1 MPWSNDEELRRAI
14 ELVNGNSNQSITPL
28 DPMPVQPLVPND
40 QAQSLWDKF
49 DLSGANLPDIG
60 KSLYNG
66 AVADNAKTISGIVQS
81 VGDAIN
87 AVPLPSPSRNENEGI
102 GQAISDFGKS
112 IETSSIGSP
121 YELESDNVLNDTAR
135 GIGQFAGAAAILAA
149 TKNPWLAAGST
160 GLQTY
165 GMDYSDNAQKG
176 VSPLKNA
183 AASGVDAAISTGID
197 RFGFGKLA
205 DTFIKGASP
214 LKAAGKGLVTE
225 GITEG
230 LQEYPNEY
238 TQGWAQG
245 ETPTFGDVSQNAL
258 YSGLIGGLSGA
269 GVSGAAAAINNRL
282 RNRGNAA
289 ENMPAKVEIPENQ
302 AQRSPVQ
309 DVSPNMWDA
318 GEARDFLARQ
328 NAVNPLSTPEEK
340 ADYNLVTQTLNG
352 ADDGQ
357 IIDFARNRGYTPA
370 YPNRTIEL
378 MDKLVQAGYSPEE
391 AAGFAGNLMAESG
404 GNTMDIDSSAVN
416 PQSGATGIA
425 QWLGPRLDQLKDWA
439 LATGRDWQSPSTQM
453 DFLIYE
459 LQNGEAGSLENIRSI
474 EDKTPEGYSAAV
486 DQFYERSEGTTR
498 DQRATNART
507 AYDAY
512 TAWKKNGGAPEQQGG
527 APEQQEDSATK
538 IETPKAQ
545 GIQESEDVHPEE
557 QETQTE
563 EKQEE
568 VQKTTE
574 EQVEENPQEDTGVVP
589 EETVEPQETHS
600 VKQESIRK
608 TEDIPTE
615 TLMKNPT
622 LVDTVQ
628 KAMGGDP
635 QAQQALEKA
644 KVAPNVV
651 ERVQKAIADRSAQN
665 QPAQPRPY
673 QQNAQSVPQL
683 QKESPAQQTKQEP
696 SIPQQA
702 RPVQQE
708 KKTNETKPYAPEE
721 APADAGPFYAAQEP
735 MQHNVEAHAP
745 VKGISRMPEGSEG
758 RIRAMAKKAA
768 DSPAVVSTIQ
778 KADAGDANAQ
788 AAVNR
793 NFSPELQ
800 QAIREEIQNKE
811 TTNGKEN
818 PVAEGKDSGKEVE
831 ESSSTARKGQEKT
844 PEKVSPDDHILIANV
859 TPEGMKIRSAKDVAQ
874 APYIEK
880 IIKIYDKAGKDA
892 DAVVS
897 DYKSG
902 NIKTKQAAV
911 AGIKKI
917 ARKAAEDVASAQRDL
932 YNKHKI
938 VWVDEK
944 DTPKRVLEANQALA
958 DKLKAD
964 IAEIQNTTSSEELK
978 DRFANG
984 TGMFNEKALKNAPQP
999 VKDII
1004 NKMPKAE
1011 ETKTSKKTQSD
1022 SEGTAKGENK
1032 KTEPTKN
1039 KNVSDKKA
1047 YREINREIRN
1057 GMKDARYAYSAVL
1070 KNGVVTIKDIATTKG
1085 ARKWDNAD
1093 SDDITLYQRVSYSI
1107 PVTDLTDAVRKDGTL
1122 QKGFAGE
1129 IFHAYTDEVDKMYD
1143 EAKQIEDAPSIDR
1156 MKKWWSGQKD
1166 SLLKYVDDRKNFNSQ
1181 NLDSGLAYRMNAQ
1194 WVTVKNVYAKYLKD
1208 HPEISSTF
1216 SNNALKELGMEP
1228 ANTSESATIK
1238 ETDKGGT
1245 DNGRRPEGLSGPV
1258 EVQPAGSGERVREA
1272 GGESGRSS
1280 GEANRGSKSG
1290 ESSVSGKSEEGTGRG
1305 VQRPGQSGNGNEAGQ
1320 TGRVGNDERGPEV
1333 PVKESITPKIDKIE
1347 EKVESRPTVDISG
1360 NDYTPKALPKRSN
1373 GDRAKDNIAAIKLL
1387 KKIQS
1392 EARKATPEEQAE
1404 LAKYSGWGGLSV
1416 ELQKHAKELREATT
1430 ESEYRAIEGNVGSA
1444 FFTPPYVVSS
1454 MWRIADRL
1462 GFKGGKVLDPSTGT
1476 GIFFGLMPKQMRAAS
1491 ALIGTE
1497 KDPITAQIAQQL
1509 YQSASIRNQPF
1520 ENIMAKDGYF
1530 DLAITNVPFGS
1541 TRPADPKYNKFGYKL
1556 HNYFFAKAFD
1566 KVRPGGLVMFIT
1578 SRNTMD
1584 GKGDAEALRREIDKH
1599 GEFVGAIRLPSGVF
1613 EETNTDVATDIV
1625 IIRKLDTGEKPKANA
1640 WDEIGS
1646 LSYEN
1651 VNQYFIDHPEM
1662 IIGHYQEIFDRRYRK
1677 WVHTWTI
1684 KKDGE
1689 PDIDVEKELGAKTK
1703 LLPENIYTK
1712 KKPAPANTIK
1722 KVKELVASSSD
1733 KVGDL
1738 VEKDGT
1744 LGYVTIDGSG
1754 EKNVTPF
1761 AKSAQKVMRG
1771 YQDVSSAL
1779 DDVLEEQVNPNTTEE
1794 TLSKKRKKLNE
1805 AYDSFVKQ
1813 FGNLHDK
1820 NNMRNIGKVSSS
1832 NGRVLALE
1840 ISETDANG
1848 KVSYRKADIFT
1859 KRTVGTDRKINVSTP
1874 SDALAASLQEEGT
1887 VDLKY
1892 MGQLL
1897 GKSEKEVINE
1907 LGDAIIK
1914 DPASEIY
1921 VTRDEYLSGNVR
1933 QKLEMAEDAAK
1944 KNPEYQK
1951 NVDALKKVVPK
1962 DLTESDI
1969 DVEMGA
1975 SWMPVPYVKQ
1985 FIVDTIGA
1993 YSDDVN
1999 VIFDPVTSK
2008 WSVTISGWSKSYS
2021 DSNKTYGTDNVSF
2034 KTAVESALNIKTI
2047 KINAKKR
2054 GGMDP
2059 TEAEIKAA
2067 ADETEVANSKVETL
2081 KKDFVKW
2088 LFSDADRKK
2097 NILDSY
2103 NQTYNSEV
2111 VREYDGSFLQ
2121 LPGKSTTTPEL
2132 NPHQKNAIWRIVK
2145 ERAVL
2150 LAHVVG
2156 AGKTWTMQAAGM
2168 ELRRM
2173 GLARKPLYIMPKNT
2187 VFQFRNEFLQLYP
2200 NAKILVLTS
2209 DDLPDVQ
2216 SLEPKIDKKTGK
2228 EIPLT
2233 EAQKER
2239 IRKNS
2244 AIRNAMLQ
2252 RIKTEDWDAIV
2263 MSHETFKRL
2272 PMSNKAYE
2280 DFYTE
2285 QLNDYR
2291 RALEAEKESGKKTD
2305 FRKIQSSIDSLE
2317 AKLKKLSNVD
2327 EKYNLGED
2335 TFETLGIDQ
2344 LFVDEADLF
2353 KNMSFPTSFS
2363 NVHGISNKGSQR
2375 SEDLFIKCRYLEQNP
2390 STHGVVF
2397 ATGTPISN
2405 SPAEMYT
2412 MLRYLAN
2419 EKMESMGIRTF
2430 DDFARA
2436 FFDIREGI
2444 EVNPVGTGYR
2454 VATHVD
2460 GLKNAPEAKRLFR
2473 LIADVKTADDIPEV
2487 KKARPRAQRI
2497 AVKVNPS
2504 KWLDNYF
2511 NNVILPRVAALK
2523 GRPEKG
2529 ADNILA
2535 IQGDC
2540 RKATLDPRLVDP
2552 DAPMEEANNKIGA
2565 CVEKVYEEYVNSTP
2579 TKGTQLIFC
2588 DLSVPKDKPSE
2599 DADASEDAETAENIS
2614 VYQRVK
2620 DQLVRMGIPADE
2632 VRFIHEAKNDKQKE
2646 DMFLDVREGRIRVLI
2661 GSTPKMGAGSNMQN
2675 KLVALHHLDVPWR
2688 PRDLEQR
2695 EGRIL
2700 RRGNENKE
2708 VRIYNYGSPGSFDAV
2723 MWDKVRQKAALIRQ
2737 MTDGDLSTRHVDCSD
2752 EVQASFAEMQAICA
2766 KNPDMIALL
2775 NAEKKVNTLLNLRR
2789 SFESDQRAAQKN
2801 VEEIP
2806 IKIEGYKTRLD
2817 NAKKDMKERTEKG
2830 NFSITIEGKK
2840 YTNREEAN
2848 AAFQKVTQK
2857 AVTQFVKDSA
2867 DGLRP
2872 LPYPAG
2878 EVAGFKILVSARG
2891 ADVTVNIQ
2899 GYNTYTAQTPT
2910 AVGAYNAAYSSP
2922 EKLADGLTNIIK
2934 GEETRLEEAKDIAA
2948 SKFEHQS
2955 ELEMAQEELAIVNKR
2970 IENAAKGNNPSEA
2983 ANGNPP
2989 EGTEKKFSVTN
3000 KRLRADTPVKVV
3012 DITDSPRFNL
3022 GDKEAR
3028 DNLRDALRGSTFKI
3042 ADTEATAKLTTR
3054 KDFDKKSI
3062 FDGMKHII
3070 WSTPKSRNNVIRLK
3084 ALGDI
3089 EALKKIFSN
3098 AVYVERNANPTR
3110 NPKHGGAYFVD
3121 LYIPVKNGDKI
3132 YTLRIVAEDTNLA
3145 PDEYEIS
3152 NVDLYDM
3159 YKIREISRTPAN
3171 ADGTRNE
3178 WFRETSPDTIT
3189 VAEMLGSVKD
3199 RQGKPFVRGDG
3210 SLNYEPS
3217 VLEDMIRESF
3227 PTAQNVTQTEN
3238 GIEFDLPNGIHM
3250 TVNQTGIEMNET
3262 EKASAAKAHGV
3273 EIDGDM
3279 VAAGYFQ
3286 PKKTTATREGLIAMA
3301 PDSGIETLDHEAFHV
3316 SYWCALNDNQRNV
3329 LETYA
3334 KDKLHATDDTVEEA
3348 LADDYS
3354 AWKERRRQ
3362 GRGSIMGKLY
3372 QKMADFAAKMLSF
3385 VSETAKKDR
3394 IYAKL
3399 ESGEVFRNASELNE
3413 TAKDITK
3420 KYSLH
3425 EAGDKFVNRFNSL
3438 LKKQVGDNVYVQS
3451 KGETERDRLKKS
3463 NAVLLQT
3470 FASPSRSKNPHV
3482 VYLHRLARKAQDTQ
3496 NHFRREW
3503 TEELADALRGLKTD
3517 EDLQTCS
3524 DLLWAGDLEGKNY
3537 TDADLDAMEV
3547 NESVKAGY
3555 QKIRSTIKKIHD
3567 TLDAV
3572 KTRRAIR
3579 TLSVKPEEVGD
3590 IKKIPWVKVLSEKEE
3605 GGKVNVVFDGP
3616 DIKFHDTTNMSADKL
3631 EKLREDPNAH
3641 IVSEEGRHVK
3651 YYTRPAGVAD
3661 RAGYIPHIFHDV
3673 FITEKK
3679 LDIEASEKV
3688 RKENMTKDALEKL
3701 KKEDGV
3707 TIVDTA
3713 PDKNKRNRVNV
3724 QYTREV
3730 YNYRVVG
3737 SAETIRD
3744 AVAKAD
3750 GLPKGDDVEYYVT
3763 PKELTNGGAS
3773 NGVLMS
3779 DEDYNRM
3786 ILRETAKFGRPL
3798 PEVKEMMRGVV
3809 RTGSKHKFNGS
3820 FLHRKG
3826 SEGYEED
3833 IVWVLKNH
3841 IENSARYVAL
3851 EPFKLN
3857 ALTHFEK
3864 AFGGFQNKHDYF
3876 SVAGWSQA
3884 YIQSM
3889 LGTPMQLE
3897 RAVNDILEFIPG
3909 YKEFNER
3916 NHGRGSRAIATDI
3929 TSVMSVAKLGFVNI
3943 SSAAMNVTQL
3953 INLNGIVGPRAVLAG
3968 MKHALH
3974 PSKEDLA
3981 VIRASHIEDDAGLS
3995 SVDGLNQLRIGSG
4008 VLGGKSF
4015 MGMYSKYQNPVLR
4028 AGDYMM
4034 QIAGK
4039 SMFLFSA
4046 SEKFVR
4052 RTAILAA
4059 YYANRDPSIPMREL
4073 EGVGLVDRRAM
4084 SKARDINDF
4093 VNFDYSKV
4101 DEPAIFRETRGTI
4114 LGDMSLQFKK
4124 YAVKQLGVMAHFTF
4138 GSDAT
4143 TAQKLNY
4150 WIPTL
4155 ALCGLFTPVPMQDW
4169 IFELF
4174 GWLFDDDDMKS
4185 TVKKE
4190 IMNWAGDDKAKQAV
4204 AKAAMYGVLGTAGL
4218 DVSNRIGLSDVL
4230 PEYNGPASLLGPT
4243 GSTVS
4248 GLFRAAQSGDVL
4260 YGLKMTAP
4268 AMANLY
4274 QAVTGTATDS
4284 KGRHAYDF
4292 DDYQRLLKA
4301 FGFRTVD
4308 ESISTDARRIVSNE
4322 RKNRSAEL
4330 AKAKEAYKENPTA
4343 ENRKVLHDMGMTSS
4357 RIRALTKE
4365 KETDSSGRTTKNMSK
4380 REKEELGGVLNFM
4393 S

>member
-14 ELVNGNSNQSITPL
+14 ELVNGNSSQSITPL
-28 DPMPVQPLVPND
+28 DPMPIQPLG
-40 QAQSLWDKF
+40 QQQSGSLWDKF
-49 DLSGANLPDIG
+49 DLSDANIGDVG
-60 KSLYNG
+60 KSFYNG
-66 AVADNAKTISGIVQS
+66 AVADNAKTISGVVQS
-81 VGDAIN
+81 VGDVID
-87 AVPLPSPSRNENEGI
+87 AVPLPSPSRDPNTGI
-102 GQAISDFGKS
+102 GKTISEWGKS
-112 IETSSIGSP
+112 IEDSSALSP
-121 YELESDNVLNDTAR
+121 YQLQSDNILNDISR
-135 GIGQFAGAAAILAA
+135 GGGQFLGAAAILAA
-149 TKNPWLAAGST
+149 TRNPWLAAGST
-160 GLQTY
+160 GIQTY
-165 GMDYSDNAQKG
+165 GMDYSDNKKEG
-176 VSPLKNA
+176 VSTGKNI
-183 AASGVDAAISTGID
+183 AASGADAVASTLVD

-205 DTFIKGASP
+205 DSFVKGASP
-214 LKAAGKGLVTE
+214 IKTAGKAFMTE
-225 GITEG
+225 GVTEG

-245 ETPTFGDVSQNAL
+245 KIPEFGDVSLNAL
-258 YSGLIGGLSGA
+258 YSGLVGGASGA
-269 GVSGAAAAINNRL
+269 GISGTGAAIANRL
-282 RNRGNAA
+282 GRSESQTAQQTESQETPELPVADNVQAA
-289 ENMPAKVEIPENQ
+289 SQVNQTAQPVISDKMWTAPEAREYLGQVMASNQ
-302 AQRSPVQ
+302 A
-309 DVSPNMWDA
+309 D
-318 GEARDFLARQ
+318 
-328 NAVNPLSTPEEK
+328 TPEQK
-340 ADYNLVTQTLNG
+340 TQLDQITNVLVNGSDEDVLNM
-352 ADDGQ
+352 
-357 IIDFARNRGYTPA
+357 ARATGYTPQYENSA
-370 YPNRTIEL
+370 MEA
-378 MDKLVQAGYSPEE
+378 MDNLVNAGLSPEV
-391 AAGFAGNLMAESG
+391 AAGIVGNGMAESG
-404 GNTMDIDSSAVN
+404 GNTMDMDASAAN
-416 PQSGATGIA
+416 SESGAFGMF
-425 QWLGPRLDQLKDWA
+425 QWLGDRKQALFDFAEARGEDPNSRHTQLE
-439 LATGRDWQSPSTQM
+439 
-453 DFLIYE
+453 FLMYE
-459 LQNGEAGSLENIRSI
+459 LQNGEAESLKETLAID
-474 EDKTPEGYSAAV
+474 DKTPEGYARAF
-486 DQFYERSEGTTR
+486 DKNFERSEGDTR
-498 DQRATNART
+498 EQRAKNAR
-507 AYDAY
+507 AVYDA
-512 TAWKKNGGAPEQQGG
+512 WISRSKNGAQRNAPQDNGTQ
-527 APEQQEDSATK
+527 PID
-538 IETPKAQ
+538 IETPKAR
-545 GIQESEDVHPEE
+545 GIDAESKEE
-557 QETQTE
+557 TPVKE
-563 EKQEE
+563 E
-568 VQKTTE
+568 
-574 EQVEENPQEDTGVVP
+574 VP
-589 EETVEPQETHS
+589 EEPVQAEEAQQTEDVPQEGETVPRIHR
-600 VKQESIRK
+600 QERRERETGRNPWKASSAQKSIRR
-608 TEDIPTE
+608 TQDIPTE
-615 TLMKNPT
+615 TLMQNPT
-622 LVDTVQ
+622 LVDTV
-628 KAMGGDP
+628 ARATNGDVA
-635 QAQQALEKA
+635 AQEALEKA
-644 KVAPNVV
+644 KVAPNVI
-651 ERVQKAIADRSAQN
+651 ERVQKAIADRSAQ
-665 QPAQPRPY
+665 PAPQAPTQQAPVP
-673 QQNAQSVPQL
+673 QAPVQNAPVPQA
-683 QKESPAQQTKQEP
+683 PVQQP
-696 SIPQQA
+696 PIA
-702 RPVQQE
+702 QQE
-708 KKTNETKPYAPEE
+708 KKTNETKPYTPEE
-721 APADAGPFYAAQEP
+721 APANAGPSYAAQEP

-745 VKGISRMPEGSEG
+745 VGGISRMPEGAAG
-758 RIRAMAKKAA
+758 RIRSMAKKAA
-768 DSPAVVSTIQ
+768 SSPAVVDTIQ
-778 KADAGDANAQ
+778 KADSGDTNAQ
-788 AAVNR
+788 AAVAR

-944 DTPKRVLEANQALA
+944 DTPKRVLDANKALA

-978 DRFANG
+978 DRFTNG

-1208 HPEISSTF
+1208 RPEISSTF

-1290 ESSVSGKSEEGTGRG
+1290 ENRVSGKSEEGTGRG

-1347 EKVESRPTVDISG
+1347 EKVESRPTVDING

-1689 PDIDVEKELGAKTK
+1689 PDIDVEKELGAKIK

-2216 SLEPKIDKKTGK
+2216 SLEPKIDKNTGK

-2272 PMSNKAYE
+2272 PMSSKAYE

-2291 RALEAEKESGKKTD
+2291 RALEAEKEAGKKTD
-2305 FRKIQSSIDSLE
+2305 FKRLQGKIDSLE

-2737 MTDGDLSTRHVDCSD
+2737 MMDGDLSTRHVDCSD

-2817 NAKKDMKERTEKG
+2817 NAKKDMKERTKKG

-2867 DGLRP
+2867 DGLPP
-2872 LPYPAG
+2872 LPYLAG

-2910 AVGAYNAAYSSP
+2910 AVGAHNAAYSSP

-3000 KRLRADTPVKVV
+3000 RAIRGTTKVNVV
-3012 DITDSPRFNL
+3012 DVTN
-3022 GDKEAR
+3022 E
-3028 DNLRDALRGSTFKI
+3028 
-3042 ADTEATAKLTTR
+3042 
-3054 KDFDKKSI
+3054 
-3062 FDGMKHII
+3062 
-3070 WSTPKSRNNVIRLK
+3070 IRLDLP
-3084 ALGDI
+3084 LGEQ
-3089 EALKKIFSN
+3089 EA
-3098 AVYVERNANPTR
+3098 
-3110 NPKHGGAYFVD
+3110 
-3121 LYIPVKNGDKI
+3121 
-3132 YTLRIVAEDTNLA
+3132 
-3145 PDEYEIS
+3145 
-3152 NVDLYDM
+3152 
-3159 YKIREISRTPAN
+3159 
-3171 ADGTRNE
+3171 
-3178 WFRETSPDTIT
+3178 
-3189 VAEMLGSVKD
+3189 
-3199 RQGKPFVRGDG
+3199 
-3210 SLNYEPS
+3210 
-3217 VLEDMIRESF
+3217 MIRESF
-3227 PTAQNVTQTEN
+3227 PTAQNVTQTDN
-3238 GIEFDLPNGIHM
+3238 GVEFDLPNGTHM
-3250 TVNQTGIEMNET
+3250 TVTRTSIEMDES
-3262 EKASAAKAHGV
+3262 EKASAGKAHGV

-3354 AWKERRRQ
+3354 AWKERRRR
-3362 GRGSIMGKLY
+3362 GRGSMMGKLY
-3372 QKMADFAAKMLSF
+3372 QKMADFATKMLSF

-3394 IYAKL
+3394 IYMKL
-3399 ESGEVFRNASELNE
+3399 ESGEIFNNSSELNE
-3413 TAKDITK
+3413 ASKRITK
-3420 KYSLH
+3420 KYSIH
-3425 EAGDKFVNRFNSL
+3425 EAGDRFVNRFNSL
-3438 LKKQVGDNVYVQS
+3438 IKKKVGDNVYVQS
-3451 KGETERDRLKKS
+3451 KAETDRDRAKKGT
-3463 NAVLLQT
+3463 NLLLQT
-3470 FASPSRSKNPHV
+3470 FTSPSRSKNPHV
-3482 VYLHRLARKAQDTQ
+3482 LYLHRLARKAQDTQ
-3496 NHFRREW
+3496 NHLRRKW
-3503 TEELADALRGLKTD
+3503 TESLSDALRGLKTN
-3517 EDLQTCS
+3517 EHLTEFS
-3524 DLLWAGDLEGKNY
+3524 DLLWRGDAEGKNY
-3537 TDADLDAMEV
+3537 TDEELDAMGISEP
-3547 NESVKAGY
+3547 VKAAY
-3555 QKIRSTIKKIHD
+3555 KMVRSMLKNIHD

-3579 TLSVKPEEVGD
+3579 SMIVKPEEVAGL
-3590 IKKIPWVKVLSEKEE
+3590 KKVPWIKVLSETEIDD
-3605 GGKVNVVFDGP
+3605 KVEVVFDGP
-3616 DIKFHDTTNMSADKL
+3616 DIKAYNTANMSAEALDKL
-3631 EKLREDPNAH
+3631 RNDPNAF
-3641 IVSEEGRHVK
+3641 IVSEEKGRVK

-3661 RAGYIPHIFHDV
+3661 RAGYIPHIFHGV
-3673 FITEKK
+3673 FITERT
-3679 LDIEASEKV
+3679 LDEEASEKV
-3688 RKENMTKDALEKL
+3688 RSENMTKDALEKL
-3701 KKEDGV
+3701 RKEDGV
-3707 TIVDTA
+3707 SVVEVTQDT
-3713 PDKNKRNRVNV
+3713 DKRNRVNV
-3724 QYTREV
+3724 KYTREV

-3737 SAETIRD
+3737 SADSIRE

-3750 GLPKGDDVEYYVT
+3750 GLPNENGEEYFVC
-3763 PKELTNGGAS
+3763 PKELTNSTAGSGI
-3773 NGVLMS
+3773 LLS

-3798 PEVKEMMRGVV
+3798 PEVKEMMRGIVH
-3809 RTGSKHKFNGS
+3809 TGSKHKFNGS

-3826 SEGYEED
+3826 AEGFED
-3833 IVWVLKNH
+3833 DVVWVLTNH
-3841 IENSARYVAL
+3841 IQNSARYVAL

-3864 AFGGFQNKHDYF
+3864 AFGGFKEKYDYF
-3876 SVAGWSQA
+3876 STAGWAQG
-3884 YIQSM
+3884 YISSI
-3889 LGTPMQLE
+3889 LGQPSELE
-3897 RAVNDILEFIPG
+3897 KAVNTMLEIIPG
-3909 YKEFNER
+3909 YKEFSEKNG
-3916 NHGRGSRAIATDI
+3916 GRGSRAIATDI
-3929 TSVMSVAKLGFVNI
+3929 TSALSVAKLGFINP
-3943 SSAAMNVTQL
+3943 SSAIMNFTQL
-3953 INLNGIVGPRAVLAG
+3953 INLNGMIGPRAVLAG
-3968 MKHALH
+3968 MRHALK
-3974 PSKEDLA
+3974 PTKADLA

-3995 SVDGLNQLRIGSG
+3995 SVDGLNQLRIGSP

-4015 MGMYSKYQNPVLR
+4015 LGMYSRHKNPAMR
-4028 AGDYMM
+4028 AADYMM
-4034 QIAGK
+4034 QLAGK

-4052 RTAILAA
+4052 RAA
-4059 YYANRDPSIPMREL
+4059 VLGAYWANRDPATPMNKL
-4073 EGVGLVDRRAM
+4073 ENVGLVDRRAL

-4101 DEPAIFRETRGTI
+4101 DEPSLFREMRGTI
-4114 LGDMSLQFKK
+4114 LGDMGLQFKK

-4143 TAQKLNY
+4143 TAQKLNF

-4155 ALCGLFTPVPMQDW
+4155 ALCGLFTPIPMQDW

-4190 IMNWAGDDKAKQAV
+4190 IMNWAGNDPAKKTV
-4204 AKAAMYGVLGTAGL
+4204 AQAAMYGVLGTAGL
-4218 DVSNRIGLSDVL
+4218 DVSNRAGLSDIL
-4230 PEYNGPASLLGPT
+4230 PEYNGPLSLLGPT

-4248 GLFRAAQSGDVL
+4248 GLFRAAQSGDLL

-4268 AMANLY
+4268 ALANMY

-4292 DDYQRLLKA
+4292 DNYQRLLKA

-4308 ESISTDARRIVSNE
+4308 ESISSDSKRIVTNE
-4322 RKNRSAEL
+4322 KKKRSAEL
-4330 AKAKEAYKENPTA
+4330 QKAKEAYKENPTA
-4343 ENRKVLHDMGMTSS
+4343 ENRKALRDMGMTSG

-4365 KETDSSGRTTKNMSK
+4365 DETDANGRTKKNMSK